1 MNKYQKTLITVT
13 TVASLALAL
22 PALADSQANQ
32 HGDVTGGSFN
42 PTVRMGDNGG
52 QPGRPMMGNRVG
64 QPEVIGKVTAI
75 NGTTLTVQSVK
86 RGIRV
91 ESVSTSTAPSVFT
104 VDASNARVLK
114 ANATSTLSDIAV
126 GDNIIVQGKL
136 SGTNVTA
143 AIIHDAPAIGKNNSS
158 RGSELLM
165 QGNGQP
171 VVIGDITSVSGNSIV
186 ISNKS
191 NVSYTVDVS
200 SASILKQGIAGTT
213 TVSSLTVGDGVIV
226 QGVINGN
233 SVSASS
239 VIDRGATSSVT
250 DLNASTTTKQAKPGI
265 VSGIFTSVG
274 SFFSRLFGF

>member
-22 PALADSQANQ
+22 PALADSQSNQ
-32 HGDVTGGSFN
+32 KGGEMGGLFN
-42 PTVRMGDNGG
+42 PVARMGDNGG
-52 QPGRPMMGNRVG
+52 QPGRPMMGNRAG
-64 QPEVIGKVTAI
+64 QPDVIGKVTAI

-86 RGIRV
+86 RGVRV
-91 ESVSTSTAPSVFT
+91 ESASTSTAPSVFT

-158 RGSELLM
+158 RGSELMM

-171 VVIGDITSVSGNSIV
+171 VVIGDITSVNGNSIV

-200 SASILKQGIAGTT
+200 SASILKQGVTGTT
-213 TVSSLTVGDGVIV
+213 TVSNLVVGDGVIV

-239 VIDRGATSSVT
+239 VIDRGVSPTT

-265 VSGIFTSVG
+265 VSGIFSSVG